1 MDGWNTSFLLGWPI
15 FRGYVSFRE
24 GNEFGNAGQ
33 VHEMNQHDGAELKG
47 SIELAPLAGVAWPS
61 DQVDV
66 KLFQLFEQLKFQL
79 KIWRINFGM
88 RF

>member
-1 MDGWNTSFLLGWPI
+1 
-15 FRGYVSFRE
+15 
-24 GNEFGNAGQ
+24 
-33 VHEMNQHDGAELKG
+33 MNQHDGAELKG